1 MTGNSSEGQRPPTD
15 RLWGADRLIL
25 YLEGPVTTLTE
36 LDGAREQDIRNKTRK
51 FLDSPAAAFD
61 KHPTNYIGHIRALN
75 SNTRAFATWCQN
87 TELTRELCV
96 VHEIYRKKNESAYWP
111 DLDDYNKAG
120 EEFASS
126 FRGLTVE
133 KYDSWIEQL
142 HTACDIEV
150 LTSN

>member
-1 MTGNSSEGQRPPTD
+1 MAGDSGKEQRPPND

-25 YLEGPVTTLTE
+25 YLEGPVITLTE

-61 KHPTNYIGHIRALN
+61 KHPADYIGHIRALN
-75 SNTRAFATWCQN
+75 ANIRAFATWCQN
-87 TELTRELCV
+87 TNLNRELCV

-120 EEFASS
+120 GEFASS
-126 FRGLTVE
+126 FRDLTTE
-133 KYDSWIEQL
+133 KYDDWIEQL
-142 HTACDIEV
+142 HMDCDIEV
-150 LTSN
+150 TTSG